1 MKPSD
6 KINKVILEFLK
17 SYNDEVNLVVFKKLF
32 HAGASE
38 GYSNSQI
45 EKAFVAM
52 DRENAG
58 LLQPE
63 LMLDAQGNG
72 TLNTSLADSW
82 LSMKGE
88 DYLDN
93 LNHPKEEETLSQ
105 SFTINGNNISIGNNN
120 QNSFSDNHSINVTA
134 QIDKLLSYK
143 RKLDPADQATLDQ
156 FAKEVQNTLASQD
169 KPKQGALSKFGNF
182 LDKTWNTISPVAAP
196 LLVELAKRTLF

>member
-143 RKLDPADQATLDQ
+143 SKLDPADQATLDQ